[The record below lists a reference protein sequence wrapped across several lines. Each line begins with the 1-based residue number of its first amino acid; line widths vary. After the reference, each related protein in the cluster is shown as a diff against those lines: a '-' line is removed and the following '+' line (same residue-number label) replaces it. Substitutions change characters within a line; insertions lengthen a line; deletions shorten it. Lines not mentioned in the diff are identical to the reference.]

1 MTRSLIFALALI
13 AGLVPALAT
22 PAVAENG
29 VAEAPADAP
38 ADVPADPATAAE
50 PAFAPL
56 DAAGHTLEE
65 FLWVARPLVVF
76 ADTPADPRFQ
86 RQMELLAERPEAL
99 IERDV
104 VVIVDTDP
112 RARSEIRR
120 ELRPR
125 GFSWVLVDKDGTVI
139 LRKPLPWSV
148 REITRAI
155 DKTPLRQQ
163 EIEEERRRREAEGG

>member
-1 MTRSLIFALALI
+1 MTRILSLVLAGALAL
-13 AGLVPALAT
+13 AAPAA
-22 PAVAENG
+22 AENG
-29 VAEAPADAP
+29 IAETPEEEPAPQ
-38 ADVPADPATAAE
+38 AE
-50 PAFAPL
+50 PRGLVPL
-56 DAAGHTLEE
+56 DAANHTLDE

-86 RQMELLAERPEAL
+86 RQLELLAERPEPL

-112 RARSEIRR
+112 AARSEIRLA
-120 ELRPR
+120 LRPR

-139 LRKPLPWSV
+139 LRKPLPWHV

-163 EIEEERRRREAEGG
+163 EIEEERRRLLEAQDG